1 MVVFI
6 LSTCVEPK
14 IDQWNGPPAASA
26 DGRGGYDGGENRD
39 DYSYHHSSSH
49 RGGRSM

>member
-1 MVVFI
+1 MSFFF
-6 LSTCVEPK
+6 LSTHIEPK

-26 DGRGGYDGGENRD
+26 DGRVGYDSGENRD
-39 DYSYHHSSSH
+39 DYSYHHSSSS